1 MPQSRR
7 RFGSSPATPTGTA
20 LRHVRGRG
28 ANGPRKEATGC
39 RPETSCDLNDD
50 MVRLLGGVGDG
61 GEDVVPLETG
71 IVRQDFLD

>member
-1 MPQSRR
+1 VPKEHGRQAGENRSRKRVLR
-7 RFGSSPATPTGTA
+7 R
-20 LRHVRGRG
+20 VRSHG

-61 GEDVVPLETG
+61 GEDVVPLQTG

>member
-1 MPQSRR
+1 MPKEHGRQAGEARSRKR
-7 RFGSSPATPTGTA
+7 V

-61 GEDVVPLETG
+61 GEDIVPLETG